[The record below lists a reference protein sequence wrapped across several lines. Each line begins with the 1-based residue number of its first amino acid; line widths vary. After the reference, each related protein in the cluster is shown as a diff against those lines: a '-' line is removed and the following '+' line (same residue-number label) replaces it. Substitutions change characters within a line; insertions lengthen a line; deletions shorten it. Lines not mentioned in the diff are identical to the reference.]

1 MSRIG
6 ITMTDKEPP
15 LDVQLQSAHAELHR
29 LKYGAVNAGFIQVS
43 KMYIAEMKD
52 LAQHAPSA
60 HTVLWTLVQEMNK
73 QNAVMISQDSLA
85 KLTKLSIPTVKRAV
99 AMLREQQWL
108 EVLKVGTANVY
119 RVNSEVF
126 WQDRAD
132 GRWTSFQAQVVANFD
147 EQDEVTKKMPSVRT
161 RHIPLVEA
169 DDANQVH
176 GQQKELPLPP
186 SGALPYKE
194 S

>member
-1 MSRIG
+1 
-6 ITMTDKEPP
+6 
-15 LDVQLQSAHAELHR
+15 
-29 LKYGAVNAGFIQVS
+29 
-43 KMYIAEMKD
+43 
-52 LAQHAPSA
+52 
-60 HTVLWTLVQEMNK
+60 
-73 QNAVMISQDSLA
+73 
-85 KLTKLSIPTVKRAV
+85 
-99 AMLREQQWL
+99 MLREQQWL

-186 SGALPYKE
+186 SGALPYNE